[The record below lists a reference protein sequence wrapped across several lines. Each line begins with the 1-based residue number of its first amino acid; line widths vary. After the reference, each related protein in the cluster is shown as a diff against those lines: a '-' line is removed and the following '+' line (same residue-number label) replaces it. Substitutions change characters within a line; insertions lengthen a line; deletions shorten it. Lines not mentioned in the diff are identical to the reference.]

1 MRYDSKVMSLPSSPT
16 EPSFATVEQAME
28 EFRRGRMV
36 ILVDDEDRENEG
48 DLAIAGEMVTPES
61 INFMARFGRGLVC
74 LALTEERCD
83 ELDLPPMVREN
94 TSSFGTAFT
103 VSIEARG
110 KTTTGISAADRAA
123 TIRTAVE
130 PGTRP
135 EDLLRP
141 GHVFPLRAKR
151 GGVLK
156 RAGQTEASV
165 DLARLA
171 GLLPAAAIC
180 EIMNDDGTMARVPDL
195 MRFALQ
201 HGLPVLTIAELIRYR
216 LEHETLVRR
225 VASPRLPSRWGE
237 LTIHAYRSNLTG
249 EEHVA
254 LTLGD
259 LRGKEPVLVR
269 VHSQCLT
276 GDIFGSTRCD
286 CGLQLEL
293 ALTRIQDAGRGVLI
307 YLLQEGRGIGLL
319 NKLKA
324 YELQDAGH
332 DTVEAN
338 ERLGFRPDQR
348 DYGVGAQILR
358 DLGVERMRLMTN
370 NPSKYVALSGY
381 GLEIVERVQL
391 EIPPNADSRDYLR
404 TKREKL
410 GHLLQLV

>member
-1 MRYDSKVMSLPSSPT
+1 MSLPSSPT

-237 LTIHAYRSNLTG
+237 LTIHAYRSDLTG

-324 YELQDAGH
+324 YELQDTGH